1 MSGERIGVVSDVRG
15 LAADAIAMVRT
26 RLELIAIEVQEEKA
40 RIARQVIFA
49 SAAMFFLSFGT
60 LLAILWLAFSLDEAR
75 RVIVIGVLAIAFL
88 ALAAFAVVRIKMESR
103 RERPFAATLKVLAED
118 MHIVQ
123 GSGRG

>member
-1 MSGERIGVVSDVRG
+1 MPGERIGVVSDVRG

-40 RIARQVIFA
+40 RIARQFIFA

-75 RVIVIGVLAIAFL
+75 RVVVIGVLAIAFL